1 MIDIINQD
9 EIEAYLDE
17 HGLTAEKTDSGIHY
31 IIKEEGTRKK
41 PTIKD
46 KVKCHY
52 KGYFT
57 NGNKFDSSYDRGK
70 PASFPLRQVIQGWQ
84 EGIPLFGKG
93 GKGTL
98 LIPSKLAYGS
108 NPPGGIPADAVM
120 IFDIELID
128 F

>member
-17 HGLTAEKTDSGIHY
+17 HGLTAQKTDSGIHY
-31 IIKEEGTRKK
+31 IIREEGGRKK
-41 PTIKD
+41 PTMKH
-46 KVKCHY
+46 KVTCHY
-52 KGYFT
+52 RGYLT
-57 NGNKFDSSYDRGK
+57 NGNTFDSSYDSRK
-70 PASFPLRQVIQGWQ
+70 PITFPLRKVIQGWQ

-98 LIPSKLAYGS
+98 FIPSKLGYGS
-108 NPPGGIPADAVM
+108 NPPGGIPADAVL